1 MSEEAPNIPP
11 KRVIALVVA
20 AGRGRR
26 FGAPI
31 PKQYA
36 KLGGMAVIR
45 HCVSAFVSH
54 PEIMAVQVVIGPDDH
69 QDLVAA
75 CSGLNLLEPV
85 IGGETRQDSVRLG
98 LESLSIL
105 NPDIVLIH
113 DAARPGLDHAVID
126 RILAALETMPG
137 AIPALAVADTL
148 KRGSSGHI
156 VETVPRADLFRAQT
170 PQGFDYRTI
179 RAAHKALAGMEL
191 TDDASLFEAA
201 GRHVALVEGSLAL
214 DKITTADDLLR
225 AERLWS
231 AGLETR
237 IGQGVDVHTFGPG
250 SEIMLC
256 GIAVPHSHGLVGHSD
271 ADVGLHAITDAILG
285 ALADGDIGQHFSPN
299 DSRWRGAD
307 SSLFLAHAGKLVAER
322 GGQIRHVDVTI
333 ICEAP
338 KVGPHRAKMRERI
351 AGILGLHPDRVSVKA
366 TTTEQMGFTGRRE
379 GIAAEAVATLALPA
393 PAAIIS

>member
-1 MSEEAPNIPP
+1 MSHPTPGLTP
-11 KRVIALVVA
+11 KNVIALVVA

-45 HCVSAFVSH
+45 HCLTAFVRH
-54 PEIMAVQVVIGPDDH
+54 PDIVAVRVVIGPDDH
-69 QDLVAA
+69 QDLAAA
-75 CSGLNLLEPV
+75 CLGLNLLEPV

-98 LESLSIL
+98 LESLSEL
-105 NPDIVLIH
+105 NPDLVLIH
-113 DAARPGLDHAVID
+113 DAARPGLDRAVID
-126 RILAALETMPG
+126 RVLTALNTTQG

-148 KRGSSGHI
+148 KRGASGQI
-156 VETVPRADLFRAQT
+156 VETVPRADLYRAQT

-179 RAAHKALAGMEL
+179 RAAHKALVGMEL

-201 GRHVALVEGSLAL
+201 GRQVALVEGSLAL
-214 DKITTADDLLR
+214 DKITTADDLVR
-225 AERLWS
+225 AERQWS
-231 AGLETR
+231 SGLETR

-250 SEIMLC
+250 NEIMLC
-256 GIAVPHSHGLVGHSD
+256 GIGVPHSHGLVGHSD

-299 DSRWRGAD
+299 DPRWRGAD
-307 SSLFLAHAGKLVAER
+307 SALFLAHAGKLVTER

-338 KVGPHRAKMRERI
+338 KVGPHRANMRARI
-351 AGILGLHPDRVSVKA
+351 AEILGLHLDRVSVKA

-393 PAAIIS
+393 PIESAL

>member
-1 MSEEAPNIPP
+1 MSDQHQDRMPKNI
-11 KRVIALVVA
+11 IALVVA

-26 FGAPI
+26 FGAPV

-45 HCVSAFVSH
+45 HCLKVFVSH
-54 PEIMAVQVVIGPDDH
+54 PGISAVRVVIGPDDH
-69 QDLVAA
+69 QDLALA
-75 CSGLNLLEPV
+75 GAGLNLLEPV
-85 IGGETRQDSVRLG
+85 IGGDTRQDSVRLG
-98 LESLSIL
+98 LESLSGL
-105 NPDIVLIH
+105 NPDLVLIH

-126 RILAALETMPG
+126 RILAALGAHPG

-148 KRGSSGHI
+148 KREAAGQI
-156 VETVPRADLFRAQT
+156 VETVPRAGLYRAQT

-179 RAAHKALAGMEL
+179 RAAHRALAGMEL
-191 TDDASLFEAA
+191 TDDAALFEAA
-201 GRHVALVEGSLAL
+201 GRKVALVEGSLAL
-214 DKITTADDLLR
+214 DKITTADDLVR

-256 GIAVPHSHGLVGHSD
+256 GIPVPHSHGLVGHSD

-299 DSRWRGAD
+299 DPRWRGAD
-307 SSLFLAHAGKLVAER
+307 SALFLAHAGKLVAER

-351 AGILGLHPDRVSVKA
+351 AGILGLHLDRVSVKA

-379 GIAAEAVATLALPA
+379 GIAAEAVATLALP
-393 PAAIIS
+393 PS